1 MATQT
6 WTWRWGNF
14 RFATA
19 IARCDQTQKGRG
31 GWIFP
36 PLLILSFHNSRVSRC
51 VYVCIAGIKNETSPA
66 PRSLEFPLV
75 GQAVINRPRNFV
87 NSTSCIRGTWCC
99 GQLHAKIVDRKE
111 ISRIYIYIHVS
122 NIFLFI
128 VRGEKFPFE
137 FYFRGKYLEKNSNVS
152 VELHCTLLCT
162 ILGRIE
168 GVDRVK
174 IALFFQ
180 PSRIDRL
187 NRSSR
192 AYDVKFENWANRRRK
207 GDTGRAVELGSFH
220 SLILNT
226 LNFEDEHRSSER
238 SFSRMFRP
246 TFLSLSI
253 SREIYEGPQRPAL
266 LSSSSLIIIRRS
278 RPMHHRFELNSA

>member
-66 PRSLEFPLV
+66 PRSLKFPLV

-87 NSTSCIRGTWCC
+87 NSTSTCIRGTWC

-111 ISRIYIYIHVS
+111 ISRIYIYTY
-122 NIFLFI
+122 FFI

-137 FYFRGKYLEKNSNVS
+137 FYFREKYLENSSNVS
-152 VELHCTLLCT
+152 VELHCTLLCA
-162 ILGRIE
+162 
-168 GVDRVK
+168 K
-174 IALFFQ
+174 
-180 PSRIDRL
+180 
-187 NRSSR
+187 N
-192 AYDVKFENWANRRRK
+192 
-207 GDTGRAVELGSFH
+207 
-220 SLILNT
+220 
-226 LNFEDEHRSSER
+226 
-238 SFSRMFRP
+238 
-246 TFLSLSI
+246 
-253 SREIYEGPQRPAL
+253 
-266 LSSSSLIIIRRS
+266 
-278 RPMHHRFELNSA
+278 

>member
-1 MATQT
+1 MDIPPAPDPLLPQLARVAMCIRVHRWNQEWNVPRPSFVRVSPRRPSGNKPSKEFRKLDFVYT
-6 WTWRWGNF
+6 WNVVLRTVACQNRRSKGNF
-14 RFATA
+14 E
-19 IARCDQTQKGRG
+19 D
-31 GWIFP
+31 
-36 PLLILSFHNSRVSRC
+36 
-51 VYVCIAGIKNETSPA
+51 
-66 PRSLEFPLV
+66 
-75 GQAVINRPRNFV
+75 
-87 NSTSCIRGTWCC
+87 
-99 GQLHAKIVDRKE
+99 
-111 ISRIYIYIHVS
+111 IYIYIHVS

-137 FYFRGKYLEKNSNVS
+137 FYFREKYLEKSSNVS

-246 TFLSLSI
+246 TFLSLYL
-253 SREIYEGPQRPAL
+253 SRNL
-266 LSSSSLIIIRRS
+266 RRS
-278 RPMHHRFELNSA
+278 TASSVVIVVIANNYSTQQADASSFRIKLGLNIPSITRRRFTVGNERAWFHSKF

>member
-1 MATQT
+1 MPKSSIE
-6 WTWRWGNF
+6 RKF
-14 RFATA
+14 R
-19 IARCDQTQKGRG
+19 G
-31 GWIFP
+31 
-36 PLLILSFHNSRVSRC
+36 
-51 VYVCIAGIKNETSPA
+51 
-66 PRSLEFPLV
+66 
-75 GQAVINRPRNFV
+75 
-87 NSTSCIRGTWCC
+87 
-99 GQLHAKIVDRKE
+99 
-111 ISRIYIYIHVS
+111 YIYIHVS

-137 FYFRGKYLEKNSNVS
+137 FYFREKYLEKNSNVS